1 MPILSMISDSVFTE
15 ELVYLLLSRQNTN
28 YKARLLR
35 LKLELQKYSRD

>member
-15 ELVYLLLSRQNTN
+15 ELVHLLLSRQNTN